1 MLLGTMG
8 DRKAVSL
15 SDELYHLIRTID
27 AVRQLSE
34 RLGEASFEE
43 GALLLSIASTLLVV
57 KERMKLLDR
66 AVRGSVDPFILWCAE
81 NDGTEP
87 LEGDKDEGGGDV
99 LLWSWSDGATVR
111 RLRKQLKSA
120 KRRLQKSRTT

>member
-1 MLLGTMG
+1 MG

-15 SDELYHLIRTID
+15 SDELFHLIRTID
-27 AVRQLSE
+27 AVRQLAE

-43 GALLLSIASTLLVV
+43 GALLLSIASTLLIV
-57 KERMKLLDR
+57 KERLKLLDR
-66 AVRGSVDPFILWCAE
+66 AVRGSVDPFILWCYE

-87 LEGDKDEGGGDV
+87 LEGDKDDGGDDV
-99 LLWSWSDGATVR
+99 RLWSWSDRRTVR

-120 KRRLQKSRTT
+120 KRRLQRTRAR